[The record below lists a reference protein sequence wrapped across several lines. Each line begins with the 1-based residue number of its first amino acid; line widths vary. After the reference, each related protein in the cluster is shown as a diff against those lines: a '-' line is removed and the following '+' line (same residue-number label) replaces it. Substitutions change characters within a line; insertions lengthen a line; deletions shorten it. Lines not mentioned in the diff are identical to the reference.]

1 MCARWHRGY
10 AYIDWQM
17 DWYIFPFWG
26 ASVSLYVVSIQRV
39 VAMLTGMVDIFAKH
53 FFIMFAKYHFIIEW
67 WLADKI
73 LPQNA
78 HPPPT
83 DSLR

>member
-1 MCARWHRGY
+1 
-10 AYIDWQM
+10 
-17 DWYIFPFWG
+17 
-26 ASVSLYVVSIQRV
+26 
-39 VAMLTGMVDIFAKH
+39 MVDIFAKH
-53 FFIMFAKYHFIIEW
+53 FFIMFAKCHFIIEW
-67 WLADKI
+67 CLADKI